1 MKYCRDR
8 TAPCNIVHCTYSLF
22 KTDSALMAGLTK
34 SIQACRHLSMKS
46 FVRIRGVAVSRPPTV
61 DCGVRKVGATL
72 RLELIA
78 PSASFCAKPIQ
89 DLPILKTPLSVQVLQ
104 MRKSN
109 LNVERGESLFSS
121 RTTGYLTLSKV
132 RQAVLLLETDPDASI
147 IPLVG
152 AWVYVDCPAPS
163 LESVSSLCEN
173 TMVWMACCRYLFSSL
188 IQERVW
194 VARNTFLLV
203 SK

>member
-1 MKYCRDR
+1 M
-8 TAPCNIVHCTYSLF
+8 
-22 KTDSALMAGLTK
+22 
-34 SIQACRHLSMKS
+34 
-46 FVRIRGVAVSRPPTV
+46 V
-61 DCGVRKVGATL
+61 DGGVRKVGASV

-89 DLPILKTPLSVQVLQ
+89 DLPILKTPLSVQVSQ
-104 MRKSN
+104 MQKN
-109 LNVERGESLFSS
+109 NVYGERSELLFSS

-152 AWVYVDCPAPS
+152 VWVYVNCPAPCS
-163 LESVSSLCEN
+163 ESSSSLCEN
-173 TMVWMACCRYLFSSL
+173 TIVWMACCRYLFSSL

-194 VARNTFLLV
+194 VSPNTFLLV
-203 SK
+203 VHFVLCKCGVWLIKRMSIIVDGDISK